1 MVSVVILYLYVNMF
15 IQHKRT
21 QVLLYSNLVSINYQI
36 IEGIRNEDEFLLNHT
51 YQYFSLAN
59 SMTDP
64 KVSNEG
70 TQYINY
76 MKMILG
82 LYTVEELKDIELEER
97 LIDFKL
103 DYINTGYRLS
113 VLSPPKLMSFL
124 KLEFIPEIRY
134 TAETI
139 ELLEYLE
146 RLAYQKIE

>member
-1 MVSVVILYLYVNMF
+1 MVSVVILYFYANMF

-21 QVLLYSNLVSINYQI
+21 QVLLYSNLVSVNYQI
-36 IEGIRNEDEFLLNHT
+36 IEGIRNEDEFLLKHT

-103 DYINTGYRLS
+103 DYINTGYGLS

-146 RLAYQKIE
+146 RLADQKIE